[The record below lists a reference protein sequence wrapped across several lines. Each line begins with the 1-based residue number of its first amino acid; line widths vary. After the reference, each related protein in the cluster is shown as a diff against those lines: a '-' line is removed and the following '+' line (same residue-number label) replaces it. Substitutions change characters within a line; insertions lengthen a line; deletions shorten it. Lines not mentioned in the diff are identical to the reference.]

1 MASSPTNTYIN
12 YVPSEELLR
21 KFYGALSSN
30 DYQFSG
36 LVRDP
41 KLFEY
46 AYFFSAR
53 GILTETD
60 RFSISLKGRAIHV
73 NAEATI
79 YEAVAIFI
87 EKLRRILCDYLDCF
101 RPAEVYLVKDLADAQ
116 NPSIRLFERESNQ
129 HDERGFCSPVGP
141 FVLDLSKVRGACP
154 ITIYSAFIEPVLPT
168 LAKTCGGSLAVEEVQ
183 ASLKSSSNPTVEQ
196 LAGQMMVYCGPDAY
210 MALRSPYVREKLC
223 DLTLS
228 CADGSFPVHA
238 NLVMMRGGMDLQ
250 HKALSA
256 LNEPN
261 ATLHFKHVSSETLK
275 WFVDFLY
282 LEGEGFMDKA
292 KRELNEENRLN
303 LMQFINVNYIT
314 PLYPFSQRLAH
325 LAIIPSAEDH
335 IFEKIDYDAMHA
347 ALDKHLPGYQPSS
360 E

>member
-53 GILTETD
+53 GILPETD

-73 NAEATI
+73 KAEATI
-79 YEAVAIFI
+79 HEAVAIFI
-87 EKLRRILCDYLDCF
+87 EKLRRILCDYLDCYK
-101 RPAEVYLVKDLADAQ
+101 PAEAYFVKYLAGAQ
-116 NPSIRLFERESNQ
+116 NPSIRLFKRESNQ
-129 HDERGFCSPVGP
+129 HDEYGFCSPVGP
-141 FVLDLSKVRGACP
+141 FVLDLSKELGRCSLA
-154 ITIYSAFIEPVLPT
+154 TYSSYILPVLPT
-168 LAKTCGGSLAVEEVQ
+168 LAKTCGGNLFVEEVKV
-183 ASLKSSSNPTVEQ
+183 SLKSSSNSTVEQ
-196 LAGQMMVYCGPDAY
+196 LGDQMMVYWGPDT
-210 MALRSPYVREKLC
+210 LSRSPYVREKLC

-228 CADGSFPVHA
+228 CADGSFPVHS

-250 HKALSA
+250 EKALSA
-256 LNEPN
+256 LNEPK
-261 ATLHFKHVSSETLK
+261 ATHHFKHVSSETLK

-335 IFEKIDYDAMHA
+335 VFKKLITM
-347 ALDKHLPGYQPSS
+347 QCMQR
-360 E
+360 